1 MIVDLRGWAKSKPE
15 KIKLEVSYKQGKKST
30 ITTQIP
36 SLELKY
42 PGQAD
47 LFASKPIEVAVE
59 VTDALNGNQV
69 GEVSSGSSVNM
80 ATKCIRIEALQTV
93 SFSVRMET
101 NFEGSFKVRVIDPS
115 TQVVF
120 SELTLETNYLS

>member
-93 SFSVRMET
+93 SFSVRMEPD
-101 NFEGSFKVRVIDPS
+101 FEGSFKVRVIDPS

-120 SELTLETNYLS
+120 SELTLKTDYL